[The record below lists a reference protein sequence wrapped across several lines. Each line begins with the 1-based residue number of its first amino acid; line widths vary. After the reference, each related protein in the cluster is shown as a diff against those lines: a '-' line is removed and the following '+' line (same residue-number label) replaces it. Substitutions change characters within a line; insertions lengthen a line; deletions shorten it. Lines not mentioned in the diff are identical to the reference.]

1 MLETKL
7 IVRKAFIIMKRHYQS
22 ISLNFIVKYN
32 CSYNYKG
39 GVS

>member
-1 MLETKL
+1 LKQKL
-7 IVRKAFIIMKRHYQS
+7 IVRKAFYYHEKDTIKG